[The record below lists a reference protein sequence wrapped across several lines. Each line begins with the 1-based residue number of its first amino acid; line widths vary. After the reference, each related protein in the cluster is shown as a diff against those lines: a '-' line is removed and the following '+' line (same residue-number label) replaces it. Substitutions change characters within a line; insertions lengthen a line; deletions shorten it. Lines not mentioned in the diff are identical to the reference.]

1 MHYGQDMDRP
11 VDLDAALDGIAEPFD
26 PRIAATVNDYDV
38 KIAKV
43 EGGYVWHAHAE
54 TDEFFLVLS
63 GRLSIELEG
72 RSPVE
77 LGPHEVFTVPR
88 GLRHRPVG
96 EPGTRFLMFE
106 PRETL
111 NSGDSGAAGTT
122 GRPLP

>member
-1 MHYGQDMDRP
+1 MTDQP

-38 KIAKV
+38 KIAKI
-43 EGGYVWHAHAE
+43 ERPYVWHAHPE
-54 TDEFFLVLS
+54 TDEFFLVLR
-63 GRLSIELEG
+63 GRLTIELHG
-72 RSPVE
+72 RPAVR

-88 GLRHRPVG
+88 GLRHLPGG
-96 EPGTRFLMFE
+96 EPGTRVLMFE

-122 GRPLP
+122 GRPL